1 MHKPTRLLDPGFKY
15 VPARNTNI
23 AKTFARIRR
32 EQARAAAAQAN
43 VIPINKDKEPRQAR

>member
-23 AKTFARIRR
+23 AKTFDRIRR
-32 EQARAAAAQAN
+32 EQAKANAAAKAR
-43 VIPINKDKEPRQAR
+43 VIPIGRERSHA